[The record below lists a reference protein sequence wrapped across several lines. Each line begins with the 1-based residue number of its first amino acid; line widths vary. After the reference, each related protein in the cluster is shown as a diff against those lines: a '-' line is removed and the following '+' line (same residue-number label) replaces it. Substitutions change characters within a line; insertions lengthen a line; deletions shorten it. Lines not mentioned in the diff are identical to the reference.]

1 MRPSWAELPQI
12 YISLI
17 PALKQGDGAFPL
29 GTTRSERAGQ
39 KSGSICFK
47 EQAHFL
53 SGIPKLKSIL
63 FEVAFKLTQ
72 HHHHQVQ
79 TSPAGTACS
88 FQFAGIISFEL
99 L

>member
-1 MRPSWAELPQI
+1 MRSSQAELSQI

-17 PALKQGDGAFPL
+17 PALKQGDVEFPL
-29 GTTRSERAGQ
+29 GTTRREGVGH

-53 SGIPKLKSIL
+53 GGIPRLKSIL
-63 FEVAFKLTQ
+63 FEVAFKLRQ
-72 HHHHQVQ
+72 HHQQAQ

-88 FQFAGIISFEL
+88 FHFAGIISFEL